1 MEEQNDGRELD
12 KPDEKQFIYENGPH
26 GSVCFLDFV
35 SFCRNL

>member
-26 GSVCFLDFV
+26 GSVCFF
-35 SFCRNL
+35 F